1 MSGSYPLSAAWYNV
15 IWVTVV
21 LIFLTIGEIWSKLG
35 AHRWTKKIRRMI
47 SEALIEAEPVGP
59 FVLYFLKFCQFVS
72 FLLLVA
78 IWWIYVY
85 WAYI

>member
-21 LIFLTIGEIWSKLG
+21 LILLTIGEIWSKLG
-35 AHRWTKKIRRMI
+35 ANKWTKKIKSTL
-47 SEALIEAEPVGP
+47 SEALVGAEPVGP
-59 FVLYFLKFCQFVS
+59 FVLYFLKFCQFCS
-72 FLLLVA
+72 FLLLIA